1 MIVIESV
8 KYACE
13 RCIRGHRASKCIHSD
28 RPLVPVKKQGRPSTT
43 CNHCKTLRE
52 EKNINPS
59 GSCNCSRLEKEG
71 NLFSIGDDML
81 DRCFCSLGNEC
92 KCHAKRNK
100 SNLSTSL
107 EGKKHIAMMKSESPT
122 MLNSLAFQQEI
133 NKMSPIFSND
143 NDEVAHVK
151 SDDSSSCCIPSVS
164 DVIMSLK
171 EGQENAGK
179 ETRLDHLIPGCCS
192 SSRTGSNAIELF
204 PETNKDQNS
213 CCDTISS
220 LSIKESEISNL
231 LNDNSLTDL
240 TTLKALTN
248 DFIDK
253 DLY

>member
-1 MIVIESV
+1 MIVIEGV

-28 RPLVPVKKQGRPSTT
+28 RHLVPVKKQGRPSTT

-59 GSCNCSRLEKEG
+59 GSCNCSKLEKEG
-71 NLFSIGDDML
+71 NLFSIGDDIL

-100 SNLSTSL
+100 SGASTSL
-107 EGKKHIAMMKSESPT
+107 EGKKHISMMKSESPPT
-122 MLNSLAFQQEI
+122 LDSLTLQQEI
-133 NKMSPIFSND
+133 NKMSPIFNND
-143 NDEVAHVK
+143 FHE
-151 SDDSSSCCIPSVS
+151 SSHAKREDPPSCCIPSVS
-164 DVIMSLK
+164 DVIMSLS
-171 EGQENAGK
+171 EGQEITGK
-179 ETRLDHLIPGCCS
+179 DFKLDRLIPECCS
-192 SSRTGSNAIELF
+192 SSRTGSNANEPLL
-204 PETNKDQNS
+204 TNDKVPNS

-220 LSIKESEISNL
+220 QSNKESEISNL

-253 DLY
+253 DPY